1 MQRDHSSEID
11 PRAPVSEQATGW
23 WVLLNE
29 RQATPA
35 DQRAFVEW
43 MSKSPERVAAYL
55 QAARLALA
63 LGSAET
69 HWPETPVEELIR
81 EAKASPREIA
91 VLPIASDAN
100 LPRSRSR
107 MRHTLT
113 WLPVAATVVV
123 AAVGA
128 WMYWHPGPQRVET
141 AIGEQRSLVLSDGS
155 LVTLNTASRVEVEM
169 SQHHRTVRLL
179 SGEALF
185 EVAHDATR
193 PFDVMTGNTTVR
205 AIGTQFDVDR
215 RADSTTVTVVDGRV
229 AVFTDSRD
237 PREAEETR
245 LPLQAGE
252 QLTLLPSSARRTPRA
267 DVETALAWTQRKL
280 IFQHRRLD
288 EVAAEFNRYNR
299 QVIEIRGPGLRLQE
313 VTGVFQAN
321 DPASFLTFLSA
332 LPGVSLEKSADG
344 QRIVVTQGQEGAP

>member
-1 MQRDHSSEID
+1 MQRDHTSEID
-11 PRAPVSEQATGW
+11 PRAPISEQATGW

-63 LGSAET
+63 LGSTET
-69 HWPETPVEELIR
+69 HWPDTPVEDLIR
-81 EAKASPREIA
+81 EAKATPREIA
-91 VLPIASDAN
+91 VLPHGSAGN
-100 LPRSRSR
+100 PRQSRSR
-107 MRHTLT
+107 MQFMLT
-113 WLPVAATVVV
+113 RCAVAATVML
-123 AAVGA
+123 AAVGG
-128 WMYWHPGPQRVET
+128 WLYWHPGPQRLET

-155 LVTLNTASRVEVEM
+155 LVTLNTASIVEVEM
-169 SQHHRTVRLL
+169 TQHHRTVRLL
-179 SGEALF
+179 AGEALF

-205 AIGTQFDVDR
+205 AVGTQFDVDR

-237 PREAEETR
+237 PRQEEETR

-280 IFQHRRLD
+280 VFQHRRLD

-299 QVIEIRGPGLRLQE
+299 QVIEIRSPELRSQE

-344 QRIVVTQGQEGAP
+344 QRIMVRQGQEGSP